1 MTILQVIGGVGTGSG
16 GSGGGGTTT
25 LDTAGVLLLI
35 GQASAGTIPGDT
47 AAAAACRAVNVPVV
61 TLDKLKTDTATVA
74 KIKADKAA
82 MAIIRTSADAVKA
95 LGTGT
100 VDVTDADAMTSLS
113 QDSARLAT
121 FCRGLDQIKAMA
133 EADVNT
139 GTIAVLQAINHSI
152 QLVQAVYDTVT
163 AQNSGFTLKIEAA
176 EDAPSSLDQY
186 GTGDYAGNGIILC
199 ATGYW
204 SDTSQYG
211 LVSVNGTQVSDGTLV
226 NTQQPNAVT
235 RDNVGAVALPTT
247 TFDENGD
254 GYMAIRVYTVN

>member
-1 MTILQVIGGVGTGSG
+1 MIVQTPAGGAAQQTNQLTSA
-16 GSGGGGTTT
+16 
-25 LDTAGVLLLI
+25 DVLLLI
-35 GQASAGTIPGDT
+35 GQAQATTIPGDI
-47 AAAAACRAVNVPVV
+47 AAAAACKAIGVTVM
-61 TLDKLKTDTATVA
+61 TLDKLKADTATVA

-113 QDSARLAT
+113 QDSTRLAT

-133 EADVNT
+133 KTDVNT
-139 GTIAVLQAINHSI
+139 GTIAVLQAINRSI

-163 AQNSGFTLKIEAA
+163 AQNSGFTLKIETA
-176 EDAPSSLDQY
+176 EDVPSSLNQY

-204 SDTSQYG
+204 SDTSQHG

-235 RDNVGAVALPTT
+235 RDNVGAIALPTA

-254 GYMAIRVYTVN
+254 GYMAIRVYTTS